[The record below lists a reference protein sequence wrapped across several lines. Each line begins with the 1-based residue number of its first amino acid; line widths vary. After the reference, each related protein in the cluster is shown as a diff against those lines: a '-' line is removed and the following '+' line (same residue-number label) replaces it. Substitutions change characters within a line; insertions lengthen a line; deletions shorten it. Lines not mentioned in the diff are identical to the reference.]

1 MGSETDMGSL
11 GAGTALEPETAALL
25 QKLSHGAGDLLDP
38 RDIAAL
44 RIKMEAF
51 LRAYGPR
58 PLPVEAAESRRI
70 DAGDRQISLRIYWPP
85 EPDPSTQ
92 PAGAVRGKPIV
103 LYFHGGGF
111 THFSAASHDPVA
123 RYLCNRAQC
132 IVVNVDYRLAPEHK
146 FPAPID
152 DAYDVL
158 CWVHGHADE
167 LGGDSRR
174 IVVVGESAGGTI
186 CAALCLM
193 AKSKGGPGIA
203 AQIPMCASF
212 TLHDID
218 RYPSWARLAGG
229 EYLLTPRN
237 IEDIR
242 SLYLKQP
249 QEQLDPL
256 ASPLLAPDLRD
267 MPPALVI
274 AAEFDPLVDEATHYA
289 DRLRQA
295 QVPVT
300 YRIFEGTIHSFMIM
314 CGAISLGYSALDLVA
329 DRIALV

>member
-1 MGSETDMGSL
+1 MGSL

-70 DAGDRQISLRIYWPP
+70 DAGDCQISLRIYWPP

-152 DAYDVL
+152 DAL
-158 CWVHGHADE
+158 MTFC
-167 LGGDSRR
+167 
-174 IVVVGESAGGTI
+174 VGS
-186 CAALCLM
+186 M
-193 AKSKGGPGIA
+193 
-203 AQIPMCASF
+203 
-212 TLHDID
+212 
-218 RYPSWARLAGG
+218 
-229 EYLLTPRN
+229 
-237 IEDIR
+237 
-242 SLYLKQP
+242 
-249 QEQLDPL
+249 
-256 ASPLLAPDLRD
+256 D
-267 MPPALVI
+267 M
-274 AAEFDPLVDEATHYA
+274 
-289 DRLRQA
+289 RM
-295 QVPVT
+295 
-300 YRIFEGTIHSFMIM
+300 S
-314 CGAISLGYSALDLVA
+314 
-329 DRIALV
+329 